1 MSRRNP
7 HSVVGCFVAASAVAL
22 LSKLSRTLPSL
33 RAAVTIKLKTCWGGQ
48 DGGGGSVAMF
58 KAKMEQRAHTMPSP
72 SCGFST
78 GTSGMLSEFTEK
90 V

>member
-1 MSRRNP
+1 M
-7 HSVVGCFVAASAVAL
+7 A
-22 LSKLSRTLPSL
+22 T
-33 RAAVTIKLKTCWGGQ
+33 
-48 DGGGGSVAMF
+48 F